1 MTKEL
6 TTKIAF
12 YRECC
17 FPNLKKIMVNKVTFG
32 DPLKEKCLY
41 ITVTWVPFESKVCT
55 HFTTAVGGP
64 LESNVA
70 YLYIAVA
77 VGPL

>member
-1 MTKEL
+1 
-6 TTKIAF
+6 
-12 YRECC
+12 
-17 FPNLKKIMVNKVTFG
+17 MVNKVTFG